1 MIGGSL
7 LFSGIPPGRAGSSN
21 KIQTNFQTERKT
33 MNIPK
38 KVKIGGKVYKVEI
51 TKNLDLGNSN
61 CSAEI
66 DYLNLVIRVTPQ
78 AKQKMECDFI
88 HELIHAIL
96 SHLGYSE
103 QDEKKVD
110 ELASALYM
118 VIQDNKKMF
127 LPQ

>member
-1 MIGGSL
+1 
-7 LFSGIPPGRAGSSN
+7 
-21 KIQTNFQTERKT
+21 

-38 KVKIGGKVYKVEI
+38 KIKIGGKIYKVEI

-66 DYLNLVIRVTPQ
+66 DYNNLVIRITRQ

-88 HELIHAIL
+88 HEIIHAIL
-96 SHLGYSE
+96 FHLGYSD
-103 QDEKKVD
+103 QNEKKVD

-118 VIQDNKKMF
+118 VIQDNNKMF
-127 LPQ
+127 LPKGET